1 MSEPTLHRVVL
12 NKASSLGPCT
22 RLLVEHGYS
31 PWSFWED
38 LEELGDGRGPHII
51 VQFHA
56 NRDVDLDFLRP
67 LILPP

>member
-1 MSEPTLHRVVL
+1 MTLRLHRVTL
-12 NKASSLGPCT
+12 KKPASLGPCT

-38 LEELGDGRGPHII
+38 LEEPGDGRGPHII

-56 NRDVDLDFLRP
+56 PREADLDFLRP
-67 LILPP
+67 LILRSR